1 MDRELKQ
8 FLVFLDVYI
17 FLISSFYFELIT
29 MNLFHL
35 FSTSEVNFNVL
46 KTSAL
51 ENALLALL
59 FLMPFI

>member
-1 MDRELKQ
+1 
-8 FLVFLDVYI
+8 
-17 FLISSFYFELIT
+17 

-59 FLMPFI
+59 FYLGFIPELANYFCVLIFTTILLTKVISISSIL